1 MGRLD
6 CSPLWL
12 YDKMVESGC
21 TGMRF
26 GIETFNLDCL
36 KRINKGIERVDFM
49 NTLKYL
55 IEKYPDLWI
64 HVTMMK
70 DMPAQ
75 TEEIHQQ
82 DMKILHD
89 MGFTL
94 NCGKH
99 SYQLAVCSPYKGTV
113 LYKELEEQ
121 LGAEYMEEHNKLD
134 GGRDTLMTELNKQ
147 GFWDKK

>member
-1 MGRLD
+1 
-6 CSPLWL
+6 
-12 YDKMVESGC
+12 
-21 TGMRF
+21 
-26 GIETFNLDCL
+26 
-36 KRINKGIERVDFM
+36 
-49 NTLKYL
+49 
-55 IEKYPDLWI
+55 
-64 HVTMMK
+64 MK
-70 DMPAQ
+70 DMPDQ

-99 SYQLAVCSPYKGTV
+99 SYQLAICSPYKGTV

-134 GGRDTLMTELNKQ
+134 GGRDTLMTELNKHSGTKILSNREKQ
-147 GFWDKK
+147 VLSLIDKGFTSKEISFTLSISINTVSRHRQEILANLQVKNSIEACRIAKDLKLI